1 MNNFTIKRTPVS
13 KGTKTRFELFCNG
26 VLIGS
31 RTTARPY
38 KFATITKRDQAGTR
52 NYHESQAASNRRYAA
67 EMLAIHNDEPG
78 ARAAQ
83 IRRDCVAWDTKFLNE
98 KLAEGAYLKWHED
111 SLQSAVKND
120 NEVARLSAGP
130 LPEFDTLYVYS
141 WNSKPTNYP
150 NVTATLRQV
159 VILNLETLPVQP

>member
-13 KGTKTRFELFCNG
+13 NGKKTKFELFCNE

-38 KFATITKRDQAGTR
+38 KFATVTKRDQTATAL
-52 NYHESQAASNRRYAA
+52 SYAA
-67 EMLAIHNDEPG
+67 GAKSSRAEAAEYQAVIDDAPG
-78 ARAAQ
+78 ARATAA
-83 IRRDCVAWDTKFLNE
+83 RNFPSS
-98 KLAEGAYLKWHED
+98 AEWLTSGQYAKWVTEIT
-111 SLQSAVKND
+111 ARAARND
-120 NEVARLSAGP
+120 AEAIRLSGSP

-150 NVTATLRQV
+150 RLSAIIKQV
-159 VILNLETLPVQP
+159 AIVNLETIPAHV